1 MRRGFVLFA
10 ALLLATSWASAQ
22 PQLQQAPPQRKAP
35 PEAALQGEQKLRWVC
50 KQLRLDEAQMQKADA
65 LLQAYKAEVDEQRQD
80 PAGLLQRIQ
89 DKYAELRAA
98 EAEGNAE
105 LAKKLRVE
113 LKEMTP
119 GAQAE
124 SRFFTDLEQIL
135 TEGQKAKLP
144 ATRKRAESSGDTAMK
159 PIHVLKAARK
169 SGLTADQEKEV
180 EKLLETFRNEIV
192 ASRPENAQ
200 AAAERVDK
208 IVEQVRGVLT
218 ADQRPTFD
226 KEIEALRD
234 NPPPATALQVPGAP
248 TSPPPSG
255 TPEPPVPPPGK

>member
-1 MRRGFVLFA
+1 MRRGFAFFA
-10 ALLLATSWASAQ
+10 VLLLGASWASAQ
-22 PQLQQAPPQRKAP
+22 PPPGQPQPPRKP
-35 PEAALQGEQKLRWVC
+35 QPEPTLQGEQKLRWVC
-50 KQLRLDEAQMQKADA
+50 KQLRVDEAQMQKADA

-105 LAKKLRVE
+105 LAKKLRAE

-124 SRFFTDLEQIL
+124 SRFFTDLEQVL
-135 TEGQKAKLP
+135 TEEQKAKLP
-144 ATRKRAESSGDTAMK
+144 ATRKRAESTGDVAMK

-169 SGLTADQEKEV
+169 AGLTAQQQKEA
-180 EKLLETFRNEIV
+180 EKLLETFRAEIV

-208 IVEQVRGVLT
+208 LVEQVRGILT
-218 ADQRPTFD
+218 PDQRPAFD

-234 NPPPATALQVPGAP
+234 NPPPATALQMPGAP
-248 TSPPPSG
+248 PTPPPTG
-255 TPEPPVPPPGK
+255 TPELPAPAGK